1 MTYEEWKA
9 EVDRLIS
16 NSPRIK
22 KFGSVGWD
30 TIHGYD
36 YHADFQSGMT
46 PKESVLEAYIEAKE
60 EEDDRNG

>member
-1 MTYEEWKA
+1 MTE
-9 EVDRLIS
+9 
-16 NSPRIK
+16 RIK

-46 PKESVLEAYIEAKE
+46 PKESVTEAYLEAKE